1 MKRLSLLLL
10 SAGLLSACS
19 YIPFMKKEEVAQA
32 PVKRKSVQQ
41 ERGADGTQRVVVDG
55 VEVQK
60 VAFRPGISSATVER
74 LAKAQSCQGGVGA
87 GLVSEPGPVEIYRM
101 ACDNG
106 KVFLARCELRQCSAM
121 SAGRGAPAAAK
132 P

>member
-19 YIPFMKKEEVAQA
+19 YIPFVQKEEVAQA
-32 PVKRKSVQQ
+32 PVKRKPLQQ
-41 ERGADGTQRVVVDG
+41 ELGADGTPRVVVDG

-60 VAFRPGISSATVER
+60 VEFRPGISSATVER
-74 LAKAQSCQGGVGA
+74 LAKAQSCQGGLGA
-87 GLVSEPGPVEIYRM
+87 GLVSQQGPVEVYRM

-106 KVFLARCELRQCSAM
+106 KVFLARCELRQCTAM
-121 SAGRGAPAAAK
+121 VQGAR
-132 P
+132 

>member
-19 YIPFMKKEEVAQA
+19 YIPFLQKEEVAQA
-32 PVKRKSVQQ
+32 PVKRKSAQQ
-41 ERGADGTQRVVVDG
+41 ELGADGTPRVVVDG

-60 VAFRPGISSATVER
+60 VEFRPGISSATVER
-74 LAKAQSCQGGVGA
+74 LAHAQSCKGGLGA
-87 GLVSEPGPVEIYRM
+87 SLMTEPGPVEVYRM

-106 KVFLARCELRQCSAM
+106 KVFLARCELRQCTPM
-121 SAGRGAPAAAK
+121 VPGQGAPGIAK
-132 P
+132 